1 MISSK
6 VQLDVVEELLRK
18 LPIGKAPRPNSILNE
33 ALKEVCLEL
42 AKDLATVIS
51 GCLIGGIIPTS
62 LKESTIIVLR
72 KERK

>member
-1 MISSK
+1 
-6 VQLDVVEELLRK
+6 VT
-18 LPIGKAPRPNSILNE
+18 PNE

-51 GCLIGGIIPTS
+51 GCLIDGIIPTS

-72 KERK
+72 KERKQDYSLLQSY

>member
-1 MISSK
+1 M
-6 VQLDVVEELLRK
+6 VEELLRK
-18 LPIGKAPRPNSILNE
+18 LPIGKAPRPNGILNE

-51 GCLIGGIIPTS
+51 GCLKGGIILTS